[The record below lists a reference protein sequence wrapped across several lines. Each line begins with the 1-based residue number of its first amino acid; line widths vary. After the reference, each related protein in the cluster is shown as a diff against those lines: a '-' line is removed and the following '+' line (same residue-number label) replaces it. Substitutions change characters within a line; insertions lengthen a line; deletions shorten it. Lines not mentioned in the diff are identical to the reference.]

1 MKCPDR
7 FNIVQHNIRKPILN
21 RDDIAIG
28 EYHLLIENQGFADCY
43 KEECERYFD
52 SIRRNENSGLSNG
65 L

>member
-28 EYHLLIENQGFADCY
+28 EYHLLIENQGFDDCY
-43 KEECERYFD
+43 KEECPAWD
-52 SIRRNENSGLSNG
+52 RNNNCCKKISDEK
-65 L
+65 